1 MIAVAGYEVIDS
13 NPEFGFT
20 KNQLVA
26 MKVYKVDNNK
36 TVDILP
42 TSYTYQE
49 NFEKSNSDLLVDTVR
64 EVRLSCTCIFHAE
77 DVRG

>member
-13 NPEFGFT
+13 NPEFGFK

-42 TSYTYQE
+42 TSYTYEE
-49 NFEKSNSDLLVDTVR
+49 NFNSDLLVDAVR
-64 EVRLSCTCIFHAE
+64 AVRLSCTCIFHAE

>member
-49 NFEKSNSDLLVDTVR
+49 NFNSDLLVDTVR
-64 EVRLSCTCIFHAE
+64 AVRLLCTCIFHAE
-77 DVRG
+77 NVRG